1 MNFIRRYRNQPT
13 ASKLVVGSAI
23 IFIALAVI
31 PATITYSHASEAT
44 LTIITDKELPLEFTL
59 ANNQGFPSGPLLLD
73 CRIEVKNG
81 VGKFLTG
88 SRNEI
93 NSYGFPPTPFT
104 IGSRLVA
111 IERVDSQGRLLSREV
126 SRLNHV
132 FYFGFND
139 DPSAP
144 LGQRFFVRNSE
155 TP

>member
-1 MNFIRRYRNQPT
+1 MNFTRRYQNQPT
-13 ASKLVVGSAI
+13 ANKLAVGSAI
-23 IFIALAVI
+23 LFIVIVVI
-31 PATITYSHASEAT
+31 PAVITHAHAGDAT

-59 ANNQGFPSGPLLLD
+59 ADNQGFPSGPLLLD

-81 VGKFLTG
+81 VGRFLTG
-88 SRNEI
+88 SRNDM
-93 NSYGFPPTPFT
+93 NSYGFPPTYWT
-104 IGSRLVA
+104 LYSRLVA
-111 IERVDSQGRLLSREV
+111 VERVDAKGRLVSREV